1 MIPSIK
7 KVIGSGLFSG
17 YIPFAPGTFGSIVAL
32 AIYLIPPFQNIN
44 VILSFI
50 IIGFFIGIPIGNYFE
65 DLYGKDPK
73 QFTFDEFVGMWIALL
88 FIPQSIDLI
97 VITFIIWRLLDIF
110 KPFPANRAES
120 LKGGLGIM
128 LDDVISGMYSLII
141 IYIFRVLF
149 Y

>member
-1 MIPSIK
+1 MNPSIK
-7 KVIGSGLFSG
+7 KMIGSGFFSG

-32 AIYLIPPFQNIN
+32 AIYLIPTFQNIY

-50 IIGFFIGIPIGNYFE
+50 IIAFFIGIPIGNYFE
-65 DLYGKDPK
+65 SLYGKDPK
-73 QFTFDEFVGMWIALL
+73 QFTFDEFVGTWIAFLL
-88 FIPQSIDLI
+88 LPQSIELI
-97 VITFIIWRLLDIF
+97 VITFIVWRLFDIY

-128 LDDVISGMYSLII
+128 LDDVVSGLYCLFIM
-141 IYIFRVLF
+141 YIFKVLF